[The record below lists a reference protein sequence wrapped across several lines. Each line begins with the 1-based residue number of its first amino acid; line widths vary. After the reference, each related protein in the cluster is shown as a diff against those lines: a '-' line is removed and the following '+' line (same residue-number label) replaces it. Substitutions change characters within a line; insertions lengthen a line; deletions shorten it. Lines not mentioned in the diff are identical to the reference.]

1 MKIAQSEKYQGDD
14 SVGLGGLDRG
24 RARGARFRS
33 SRSPIRCTPTFRN
46 PTRVVTDRASKFRL
60 ETEGWG
66 TFRTD
71 ARVDVGDG
79 TPHKLTHDL
88 ELHYPDGTVTAA

>member
-14 SVGLGGLDRG
+14 LWAWAVWIEGEPAELDLIKSVTYTLH
-24 RARGARFRS
+24 
-33 SRSPIRCTPTFRN
+33 PTFRN
-46 PTRVVTDRASKFRL
+46 PTRTTTDRASKFRL

-66 TFRTD
+66 TFRIH